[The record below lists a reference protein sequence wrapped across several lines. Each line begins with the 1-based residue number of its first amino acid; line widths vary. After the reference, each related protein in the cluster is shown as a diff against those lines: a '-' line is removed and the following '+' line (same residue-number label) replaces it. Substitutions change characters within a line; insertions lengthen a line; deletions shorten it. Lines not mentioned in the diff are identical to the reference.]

1 MRRIVAGEIRLMMTA
16 VSNTP
21 DLHVSAG
28 GTGDSSSEVSSRTMW
43 LFGGFLLMA
52 IVWLFWDFLSRQV
65 LFAINQQADW
75 GHTLVIP
82 FISGYFVWLNR
93 AALVREPFRASWFG
107 FVLLLAG
114 MTWYSFCALG
124 PVVLRH
130 HNLMGAGVGL
140 TLVGLTLFLFGWRSM
155 RWLWFPLLYMIV
167 FSQTISN
174 RFLEILTFS
183 LQDIAAYGS
192 YWGLTI
198 FGYDVSKSGN
208 ALRIFHHGETIP
220 INIAEA
226 CSGMRMVVALLA
238 LGIAMAYRGLD
249 HVWQRLALVFFAIPT
264 ALFVNVLRV
273 MTLGVLATYDS
284 EFAGGDFHSM
294 IGLLWLLPAFFIYLG
309 IMWILRNLIQS
320 EDAEPEQESD
330 VQEELLRVRFSRHSR
345 IAFVVACLAL
355 VLGGIGLQAGA
366 SALNVYLRKD
376 PVHLRRSLANLPATV
391 GDWRM
396 VKDIRIPEAAAEELG
411 TDIYLSRV
419 YTDTRSSSTPALN
432 LHIAFY
438 TGQID
443 VVPHVPDRCMVAG
456 GLMERH
462 PEPKQF
468 PLSIDQSEWSLDP
481 VHSLAGQPFH
491 MASTRNWLTG
501 EEEVVRLPV
510 GDLVIRTSEFF
521 DPTQG
526 EERIFAGYFFIANG
540 RLTPNP
546 GGVRLLAFNPAERY
560 AYYCKVQFTAQGGDD
575 FDAERFLAI
584 VSDVLDD
591 LLPELMRCLPD
602 WAEVQSGATEETT

>member
-1 MRRIVAGEIRLMMTA
+1 MTTA
-16 VSNTP
+16 SNTP
-21 DLHVSAG
+21 SLQQSAG
-28 GTGDSSSEVSSRTMW
+28 DSIDSSSEVSSRTMW
-43 LFGGFLLMA
+43 LFGGSLLIA
-52 IVWLFWDFLSRQV
+52 IIWLFWDFLYRQV

-82 FISGYFVWLNR
+82 FIAGYFVWLNR
-93 AALVREPFRASWFG
+93 AALLREPFRASWTG
-107 FVLLLAG
+107 LVLLLAG

-140 TLVGLTLFLFGWRSM
+140 TLIGLTLFLFGWRSM
-155 RWLWFPLLYMIV
+155 RWLWFPLLYMII

-174 RFLEILTFS
+174 RFLEILTFN

-249 HVWQRLALVFFAIPT
+249 HVWQRLALVLFAIPT
-264 ALFVNVLRV
+264 ALFVNILRV
-273 MTLGVLATYDS
+273 MTLGILATYDS
-284 EFAGGDFHSM
+284 GFAGGDFHSM

-309 IMWILRNLIQS
+309 IMWVLRNLIQTEDS
-320 EDAEPEQESD
+320 EDDEESTD
-330 VQEELLRVRFSRHSR
+330 QSESLGVRFSRQSR
-345 IAFVVACLAL
+345 VAFVISCLVL

-396 VKDIRIPEAAAEELG
+396 VHDIRIPEAAVEELG
-411 TDIYLSRV
+411 TSIYLSRI
-419 YTDTRSSSTPALN
+419 YSDTTSGSTPSLS
-432 LHIAFY
+432 LHVAFY

-468 PLSIDQSEWSLDP
+468 PLDIDQSEWSIDP
-481 VHSLAGQPFH
+481 EHTLAGQAFS

-501 EEEVVRLPV
+501 EEEMVRLPV

-521 DPTQG
+521 DPSNDQ
-526 EERIFAGYFFIANG
+526 ERIFAGYFFIANG

-546 GGVRLLAFNPAERY
+546 GGVRLLAFNPTEQY
-560 AYYCKVQFTAQGGDD
+560 AYYCKVQLTAQGGRD
-575 FDAERFLAI
+575 FDAERFLALA
-584 VSDVLDD
+584 SDLLNQ
-591 LLPELMRCLPD
+591 LLPEIMRCLPD
-602 WAEVQSGATEETT
+602 WAEVQSGDMQETT

>member
-1 MRRIVAGEIRLMMTA
+1 MTTA
-16 VSNTP
+16 SNTP
-21 DLHVSAG
+21 NLPQSAADSI
-28 GTGDSSSEVSSRTMW
+28 DSSGEVSSRTMW
-43 LFGGFLLMA
+43 LFGGSLLIA
-52 IVWLFWDFLSRQV
+52 IIWLFWDFLYRQV

-82 FISGYFVWLNR
+82 FIAGYFVWLNR
-93 AALVREPFRASWFG
+93 AALLREPFRASWTG
-107 FVLLLAG
+107 LVLLLAG

-140 TLVGLTLFLFGWRSM
+140 TLIGLTLFLFGWRSM
-155 RWLWFPLLYMIV
+155 RWLWFPLLYMII

-174 RFLEILTFS
+174 RFLEILTFN

-208 ALRIFHHGETIP
+208 ALRIFHQGETIP

-249 HVWQRLALVFFAIPT
+249 HVWQRLALVLFAIPT
-264 ALFVNVLRV
+264 ALFVNILRV
-273 MTLGVLATYDS
+273 MTLGILATYDS
-284 EFAGGDFHSM
+284 GFAGGDFHSM

-309 IMWILRNLIQS
+309 IMWILRNLIQTEDSDDEEESTGQS
-320 EDAEPEQESD
+320 ES
-330 VQEELLRVRFSRHSR
+330 LRVRFSRQSR
-345 IAFVVACLAL
+345 VAFVVSCLAL

-396 VKDIRIPEAAAEELG
+396 VHDIRIPEAAVEELG
-411 TDIYLSRV
+411 TSIYLSRI
-419 YTDTRSSSTPALN
+419 YSDTTSGSTPSLS
-432 LHIAFY
+432 LHVAFY

-468 PLSIDQSEWSLDP
+468 PLDIDQSEWSIDP
-481 VHSLAGQPFH
+481 EHTLAGQAFR

-501 EEEVVRLPV
+501 EEEMVRLPV

-521 DPTQG
+521 DPSNDQ
-526 EERIFAGYFFIANG
+526 ERIFAGYFFIANG

-546 GGVRLLAFNPAERY
+546 GGVRLLAFNPTEQY
-560 AYYCKVQFTAQGGDD
+560 AYYCKVQLTAQGGHD
-575 FDAERFLAI
+575 FDADRFLELA
-584 VSDVLDD
+584 SDLLNE
-591 LLPELMRCLPD
+591 LLPEIMRCLPD
-602 WAEVQSGATEETT
+602 WAEVQSGDMQETT